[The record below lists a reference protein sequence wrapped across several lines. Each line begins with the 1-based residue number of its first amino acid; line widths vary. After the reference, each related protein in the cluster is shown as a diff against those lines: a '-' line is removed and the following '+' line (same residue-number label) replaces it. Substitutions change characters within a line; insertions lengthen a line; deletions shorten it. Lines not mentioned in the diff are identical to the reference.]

1 MPIVEITL
9 MEGRTKQQKADL
21 MKSVT
26 EAVVTSVSVPA
37 TAVRVILR
45 EIPAE
50 HFAVGGIPKG

>member
-21 MKSVT
+21 MKAVT
-26 EAVVTSVSVPA
+26 EAVVASIAAPA
-37 TAVRVILR
+37 AAVRVILR